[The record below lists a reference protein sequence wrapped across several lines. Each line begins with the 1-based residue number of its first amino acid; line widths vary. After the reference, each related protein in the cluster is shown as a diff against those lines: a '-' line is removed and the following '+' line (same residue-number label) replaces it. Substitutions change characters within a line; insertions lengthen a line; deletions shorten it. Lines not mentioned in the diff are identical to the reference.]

1 MFDTPVD
8 GWYTWLGVALAGV
21 TVLGVTLGLPVAPPP
36 TATDIATAVDATAT
50 SERDAATTVD
60 VDAEAIRLTP
70 RGVAVRGRGGAAR
83 AAFQYGP
90 VVPVD
95 GERLRAVLDGAEPA
109 RVFASPAALKT
120 AAIEART
127 TEPEWRPAP
136 RRLRVRHVTWGGVDV
151 TLVG

>member
-21 TVLGVTLGLPVAPPP
+21 AVLGVTLGLPVAPPP

-50 SERDAATTVD
+50 SEYDAATTVD

-70 RGVAVRGRGGAAR
+70 RGVAVRGRGGTAR

-90 VVPVD
+90 VVRSLVANST
-95 GERLRAVLDGAEPA
+95 RFSTA
-109 RVFASPAALKT
+109 RS
-120 AAIEART
+120 
-127 TEPEWRPAP
+127 RPASS
-136 RRLRVRHVTWGGVDV
+136 RRQRR
-151 TLVG
+151 